1 MRRNSKTGW
10 LAALMLVATLASAA
24 HAAQV
29 VDVRDG
35 DTAVVRISV
44 RDQTRVKV
52 ERGRITDVMGN
63 LYQADSNPG
72 GRINVLKDEV
82 DGEIY
87 LQPVPLPDGQ
97 PARAGEPVK
106 LDIKTDRGTFA
117 LLVQP
122 ADVVGDTLVLRPRSG
137 EGVAPKVAAHGQ
149 RAGAHV
155 RSIKALILAMANPA
169 LGAEFDQQRVGVA
182 GEEQQLWAEARL
194 VLKQITR
201 APGLRGDSFELFN
214 VSAQR
219 LVLDERE
226 LFSPGVLAVS
236 AKRLVLEPGEST
248 PLWVVRSEE

>member
-1 MRRNSKTGW
+1 MRRNSLT
-10 LAALMLVATLASAA
+10 AVVAVLMLVAPLA

-44 RDQTRVKV
+44 RDQTRVRV

-63 LYQADSNPG
+63 LFQAESNPG

-87 LQPVPLPDGQ
+87 LQPMSAADGQ
-97 PARAGEPVK
+97 AGRGGEPVK

-137 EGVAPKVAAHGQ
+137 EGVPPKLSTQAQ
-149 RAGAHV
+149 RSGAHV

-201 APGLRGDSFELFN
+201 APGLRGDSFELIN
-214 VSAQR
+214 VSGQR

>member
-1 MRRNSKTGW
+1 M
-10 LAALMLVATLASAA
+10 LAVLMLVAPFA

-44 RDQTRVKV
+44 RDQTRVRV

-63 LYQADSNPG
+63 LFQAESNPG

-87 LQPVPLPDGQ
+87 LQPM
-97 PARAGEPVK
+97 PAADVQGGRGGEPVK

-137 EGVAPKVAAHGQ
+137 EGAPPKVPTQAQ
-149 RAGAHV
+149 RSGAHV

-201 APGLRGDSFELFN
+201 APGLRGDSFELTN
-214 VSAQR
+214 VSGQR